1 MTHFANPYV
10 QPGQWFKGNLHTH
23 STNSDGQL
31 TPDEVIDWY
40 RSRGYHFLALTEHRV
55 PSEARPVAEDFILLS
70 GIELDGMDP
79 AVGLFH
85 LLGLGFNQAPD
96 LSCYDGNPSGQNTAG
111 DMQAMIDD
119 LRAKGATVFLAHP
132 YWSGEMSKNLLDMEG
147 CIGLE
152 VWNGACEVWD
162 CKGISAVHWDDL
174 LAAGRRLWGIGADDC
189 HWWPG
194 RVDAGL
200 GWVWVKA
207 EELTQA
213 AILEALERG
222 HFYASSG
229 PQIRDLSLEND
240 EIRVRCS
247 PSVAIDFIGNGPFSR
262 RVVAP
267 PGETI
272 TEASFKLQERHADI
286 KKMLRYVRVACQDT
300 QCCWAWSN
308 PIFFDGEG

>member
-1 MTHFANPYV
+1 MPT
-10 QPGQWFKGNLHTH
+10 Q
-23 STNSDGQL
+23 
-31 TPDEVIDWY
+31 
-40 RSRGYHFLALTEHRV
+40 
-55 PSEARPVAEDFILLS
+55 ARRVAEDFILLT
-70 GIELDGMDP
+70 GIELDGIDP
-79 AVGLFH
+79 RVGLFH
-85 LLGLGFNQAPD
+85 LIGLGFGQTPD
-96 LSCYDGNPSGQNTAG
+96 LSCYDGNASGWNITA
-111 DMQAMIDD
+111 DMQTMIDD
-119 LRAKGATVFLAHP
+119 MRAKGATVFLAHP

-162 CKGISAVHWDDL
+162 CKGLAAVHWDDL

-194 RVDAGL
+194 REDAGL

-207 EELTQA
+207 EELSQA
-213 AILEALERG
+213 AILKALEQG

-229 PQIRDLSLEND
+229 PEIYDLSLVND

-247 PSVAIDFIGNGPFSR
+247 PAQAIDFIGNGPFSR
-262 RVVAP
+262 RVVGP

-272 TEASFKLQERHADI
+272 TEASFNLQERHAGFR
-286 KKMLRYVRVACQDT
+286 KLVRYVRVACQDT
-300 QCCWAWSN
+300 QCRWAWSN